1 MVNFLYIFCKFAKCL
16 ETFSVNDGRT
26 SFVVFGLGDSHGLEG
41 RQRSQDGTTNPDGVF
56 SFGGRD
62 DLDLHGGRSQGGDF
76 LLHSIGNTGVH
87 GGTTGQDVVGV
98 QVLSD
103 VDVAL
108 HDGVVSGFVDT
119 SGFHTDERRLEQSF
133 RASESFVTN
142 GDNLT
147 IGQFIRFFQ
156 RGGRSGGGHFL
167 FEVQSDIAQF
177 FLDVS
182 DDFSFSGGD
191 ERVPSVRQDL
201 HQVVGQ
207 VSAGQVQSHDSVG
220 EGITFEDGDVV
231 GNTITRVQDNTGGSA
246 GGVQGEDGLDSNV
259 HGRQVESFKHDL
271 SHLFSVSLGVQG
283 SFSQQSGAFFGGNSQ
298 FVVVSVVPDLFHI
311 IPVGNDTV
319 FNGVFQGED
328 TSLRLGFITDIGVF
342 LTHTDHNTL
351 VSRSANGGGEDS
363 SGSII
368 TSETAL
374 AQTGTVVDNQVGSFS
389 FFVRG
394 HCWIFFFSYLVG
406 TKIPM

>member
-1 MVNFLYIFCKFAKCL
+1 MSYFYFRLIIHLKKHRILFSSLSSKQAEICRYMLLNCL
-16 ETFSVNDGRT
+16 KTFSVDDGGT
-26 SFVVFGLGDSHGLEG
+26 SFVVFSLGDPHSLEG
-41 RQRSQDGTTNPDGVF
+41 GQRGQDGTTNPDGVF
-56 SFGGRD
+56 SFRGRD

-87 GGTTGQDVVGV
+87 GGTTGQDVVSV

-119 SGFHTDERRLEQSF
+119 SGFHTDERGLEQSF

-167 FEVQSDIAQF
+167 FKVQGDVAEL

-182 DDFSFSGGD
+182 DDFSFGGGD
-191 ERVPSVRQDL
+191 ERVTSFSQDL

-231 GNTITRVQDNTGGSA
+231 GNTITRVQANTGGSA

-259 HGRQVESFKHDL
+259 HGGQVEGFKHDL

-283 SFSQQSGAFFGGNSQ
+283 SFSQQSGAFFRGNSQ

-328 TSLRLGFITDIGVF
+328 TSLRL
-342 LTHTDHNTL
+342 
-351 VSRSANGGGEDS
+351 
-363 SGSII
+363 
-368 TSETAL
+368 
-374 AQTGTVVDNQVGSFS
+374 
-389 FFVRG
+389 
-394 HCWIFFFSYLVG
+394 
-406 TKIPM
+406 